1 MPNERLY
8 TGDGQ
13 VDIQC
18 DVIVLTW
25 DHLDLTKKFFDSFWE
40 NTPPSVRVI
49 VVDNASTDGTPA
61 YLREMK
67 AHPVNGPRIEVVFN
81 GENKGFVRG
90 VNQGFA
96 LSRAPYICLA
106 NNDLVFTKGWLDEI
120 MTLFGQYPSL
130 GILNPNSN
138 TLGVRPA
145 QGESLEDF
153 SASLRDKNAGQLCEM
168 PFCSGFCMVLKR
180 DILDKNSGLSPE
192 YIPMFFEDTDIS
204 MKAKELGYLIGVAK
218 GAYVWHREHGS
229 FKEGS
234 KIDKIF
240 QKSRMAFEKKWGR
253 TLRIAWIVDHEKD
266 LAPALQQALKTGLQN
281 HFVTFYVK
289 GHDIRREEI
298 FKALGVFEHSA
309 IQFKKFCL
317 YVPLCLR
324 LIFKKKKFDLVIVKG
339 RVLRLMFG
347 LLRQK
352 AIVGLASLD
361 GDFFKRTQSLR

>member
-1 MPNERLY
+1 M
-8 TGDGQ
+8 
-13 VDIQC
+13 DIQC

-40 NTPPSVRVI
+40 NTPPSVRII

-120 MTLFGQYPSL
+120 MTLFRQYPSL

-145 QGESLEDF
+145 LEESLESF
-153 SASLRDKNAGQLCEM
+153 SASLREKNAGQLCEM

-180 DILDKNSGLSPE
+180 DILDKNSGLSEE

-240 QKSRMAFEKKWGR
+240 QKSRMAFEKRWGR

-266 LAPALQQALKTGLQN
+266 LAPAVQQALKTGLQN
-281 HFVTFYVK
+281 YFVTFYVK

-309 IQFKKFCL
+309 IQFRKFRL
-317 YVPLCLR
+317 YVPLL
-324 LIFKKKKFDLVIVKG
+324 LQLAFKKKKFDRVIVKDKALHFMLG
-339 RVLRLMFG
+339 FVGQRAVLGITSVLTEDWRE
-347 LLRQK
+347 
-352 AIVGLASLD
+352 AISLV
-361 GDFFKRTQSLR
+361 SE